1 MKRRTIW
8 FAAALVALVA
18 TLWHWLNAPGFV
30 AWFSGV
36 TALAGVAVAI
46 WYERHPKM
54 DAAFLGILAVV
65 PALLSAVIALGQWQV
80 VGTSGPEAAVPG
92 LVGLLIWWTR
102 PRNA

>member
-8 FAAALVALVA
+8 FLAAVAALVVTLVY
-18 TLWHWLNAPGFV
+18 WLNAPGFV

-36 TALAGVAVAI
+36 ASLGGVAVAVR
-46 WYERHPKM
+46 YELHPKL
-54 DAAFLGILAVV
+54 DADFLGLLAVV
-65 PALLSAVIALGQWQV
+65 PSILSAVIAVGQWQV
-80 VGTSGPEAAVPG
+80 VGTSGPEAAIPG